1 VTPPQNPISD
11 PDGGLP
17 VLAFGSGKS
26 LHAWLAENHAVSG
39 GIRVRIYR
47 KNSGI
52 PSVTFEEVLD
62 EGLCYG
68 WSESTRQRG
77 DADSYLQT
85 FTPRRTKGTVSERN
99 RQHVSRLIGEGRM
112 MPAGLRALGMEDDRP
127 EE

>member
-1 VTPPQNPISD
+1 MKKQHSE
-11 PDGGLP
+11 LP
-17 VLAFGSGKS
+17 VLSFESAGS
-26 LHAWLAENHAVSG
+26 LNEWLAKNHKESA
-39 GIRVRIYR
+39 GIWVRIYR

-62 EGLCYG
+62 EGLCFG

-99 RQHVSRLIGEGRM
+99 MKHARRLIGEGRLT
-112 MPAGLRALGMEDDRP
+112 PAGLRALGLQ
-127 EE
+127 EEGTG